1 MWLDDQ
7 TFFEPF
13 SIVSVFAYLC
23 KLDMCERWD
32 ILDAETGRE
41 TFTQIVDNL
50 RSEARVPDEFK
61 K

>member
-1 MWLDDQ
+1 
-7 TFFEPF
+7 
-13 SIVSVFAYLC
+13 
-23 KLDMCERWD
+23 MCERWD